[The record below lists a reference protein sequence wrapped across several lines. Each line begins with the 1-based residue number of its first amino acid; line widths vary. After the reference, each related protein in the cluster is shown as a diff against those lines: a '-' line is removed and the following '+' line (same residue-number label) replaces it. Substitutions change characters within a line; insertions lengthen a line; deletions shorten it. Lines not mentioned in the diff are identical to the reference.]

1 MKALIVEYHSKIYI
15 SMMGVKPNRAVEIF
29 IKVKSFQIK
38 TRGTKGM
45 SCLKSLMK
53 LENPK
58 TKFKSME
65 YCLQ

>member
-1 MKALIVEYHSKIYI
+1 
-15 SMMGVKPNRAVEIF
+15 
-29 IKVKSFQIK
+29 
-38 TRGTKGM
+38 M

-65 YCLQ
+65 YCQQLSITNVNSRQE